1 MWLSQE
7 KKRDG
12 GHEAP
17 VQNASNSARLSMSK
31 IDMAILNEL
40 PRDIQAT
47 ILSEL
52 SHESS
57 TRSTKRKRSY
67 GIDSFFGSAGKRFK

>member
-1 MWLSQE
+1 
-7 KKRDG
+7 
-12 GHEAP
+12 
-17 VQNASNSARLSMSK
+17 MSK